1 MDLSKSYEFL
11 QPEKVRERI
20 HLIGCGSVGST
31 LAELLARAGF
41 TKITL
46 YDFDTVEAHN
56 IANQMFVQ
64 SDINTP
70 KVEAVAKRLKEI
82 NPLIETDLMIEPNG
96 WTGQKLSGFVF
107 LAVDNIDLRR
117 KIVQENMGNPFIK
130 AMFDFRTRLTDA
142 QHYAADWSDMKH
154 KRAFLGTMDFTH
166 EEAQAETPMSACHVE
181 LSMAAT
187 VWSVCIAGI
196 TNFINFVQKKY
207 QSDGDFEE
215 GDDLKKVVLVNPFR
229 HTTDAI

>member
-11 QPEKVRERI
+11 QPEKVKERI

-46 YDFDTVEAHN
+46 YDFDNVEAHN
-56 IANQMFVQ
+56 IANQMFVH

-70 KVEAVAKRLKEI
+70 KVEAVARRLIAI
-82 NPLIETDLMIEPNG
+82 NPLIETDLILEPNG
-96 WTGQKLSGFVF
+96 WTGQKLSGYVF

-117 KIVQENMGNPFIK
+117 KIAEENFGNPFIK

-142 QHYAADWSDMKH
+142 QHYAADWSDFKC
-154 KRAFLGTMDFTH
+154 KRAFVDTMNFSH

-196 TNFINFVQKKY
+196 TNFINFVKAKIDNQPNSNTMHK
-207 QSDGDFEE
+207 
-215 GDDLKKVVLVNPFR
+215 LVLVNPFA
-229 HTTDAI
+229 HTSDAI

>member
-46 YDFDTVEAHN
+46 YDFDKVEAHN

-70 KVEAVAKRLKEI
+70 KVEAVAKRMKEI
-82 NPLIETDLMIEPNG
+82 NPLIETDLVIEPNG
-96 WTGQKLSGFVF
+96 
-107 LAVDNIDLRR
+107 
-117 KIVQENMGNPFIK
+117 
-130 AMFDFRTRLTDA
+130 
-142 QHYAADWSDMKH
+142 
-154 KRAFLGTMDFTH
+154 
-166 EEAQAETPMSACHVE
+166 
-181 LSMAAT
+181 
-187 VWSVCIAGI
+187 
-196 TNFINFVQKKY
+196 
-207 QSDGDFEE
+207 
-215 GDDLKKVVLVNPFR
+215 
-229 HTTDAI
+229 